1 MVAFAVA
8 LLGAWA
14 PLARADASAT
24 YFAKSYAL
32 LIGNDEYGNGW
43 NHLRN
48 GVKDAEEMAAELAR
62 HGFHTVVKRNLRRR
76 ELIEAL
82 ETFFIETGSDPDAR
96 LVVWFSGHGYTVNG
110 EGYLV
115 PSGAPGPGNDVRFRQ
130 GAVSVREFGRLM
142 REAKSRHVL
151 AILDS
156 CFSGTVFA
164 NVRGGNLPPPVEHVI
179 GLPVRQMISS
189 GRAGEVVA
197 DDGRFRELVIEAL
210 SNRRAAADPNQDGYV
225 LGSNLGQF
233 LFDEVSS
240 KTDGRQNPQVGKLD
254 DPRFNQGDFVF
265 RMLPLGT
272 ALTPSAAPVAKPV
285 DTRPK
290 TFVDTAVEILARE
303 AAAVHARLGSPALAG
318 LLGLM
323 LFARQ
328 WRANAR
334 LLERLRPGTPGM
346 NEEIAAAERAGL
358 RAQTYRQTLQAWL
371 DWLSV
376 KLGGA
381 HPFGYGAYD
390 AMFRLAVVYPIVGVL
405 LVWVITGDNTSG
417 VEGLFPNADAA
428 QRTSFVG
435 ILGLAVLQVAKT
447 VRSSDWHSP
456 FWLGTVAA
464 AIAISFTIAG
474 TATVAFAFSVAVA
487 LALAGPDLHLFIG
500 YFVLALASAVA
511 IAATFAVALAVAA
524 IFAVAFAGPGPGS
537 VAAAAFGAL
546 ALASASSSALA
557 VVAFYA
563 IRALIERHAP
573 SIGRGVTW
581 PLLVAVVAAVPSFT
595 EYKAL
600 SDLRVDL
607 ITTLLIFFAALP
619 LINVVFD
626 WLSLGV
632 TRWLLA
638 KTARGEQPIWNG
650 LLDAIAAIFI
660 LFALAVA
667 TTAAL
672 QGLNTLAIM
681 NGSDRALIDLAGVLQ
696 TLRERPGDPAV
707 WWVYF
712 MLFSTLVPSVVH
724 LFIAATSIVTLSL
737 PGFILRP
744 HLAALE
750 AGFDGHPQAPS
761 RVALTMTIR
770 QLLGWGAFAAAL
782 AAIVGVGFG
791 LTNIIPW
798 VGLAILWVAEQTAYV
813 LKAPVTPG
821 PPPWL

>member
-1 MVAFAVA
+1 MLGVMVAFAVA

-115 PSGAPGPGNDVRFRQ
+115 PSSAPGPGNDVRFRQ

-265 RMLPLGT
+265 RILPLGT

-318 LLGLM
+318 LLGLL
-323 LFARQ
+323 LFVRQ

-346 NEEIAAAERAGL
+346 DEEIAAAERAGL

-381 HPFGYGAYD
+381 HPFGSGAYN
-390 AMFRLAVVYPIVGVL
+390 AMFRLAVVYPFVGVL
-405 LVWVITGDNTSG
+405 LVWGGTGENTSG
-417 VEGLFPNADAA
+417 VEGLLPRAAAPERFAFIGAFWVATLATVQILRGHSWILSLLVSVILAASIAGAIAGSGRIVLVGALAVGIVCAGAGAGGASVVVAAIVGAGVDALANADIITISIA
-428 QRTSFVG
+428 F
-435 ILGLAVLQVAKT
+435 
-447 VRSSDWHSP
+447 
-456 FWLGTVAA
+456 
-464 AIAISFTIAG
+464 AIAIAIAIAG
-474 TATVAFAFSVAVA
+474 GAGVAALHNVATRSERHGESIVQGITW
-487 LALAGPDLHLFIG
+487 L
-500 YFVLALASAVA
+500 VLATA
-511 IAATFAVALAVAA
+511 ITTF
-524 IFAVAFAGPGPGS
+524 P
-537 VAAAAFGAL
+537 
-546 ALASASSSALA
+546 
-557 VVAFYA
+557 VVANYTA
-563 IRALIERHAP
+563 IPSLELSRSAAP
-573 SIGRGVTW
+573 
-581 PLLVAVVAAVPSFT
+581 
-595 EYKAL
+595 
-600 SDLRVDL
+600 
-607 ITTLLIFFAALP
+607 LIFLAALP
-619 LINVVFD
+619 LINVLFD
-626 WLSLGV
+626 WLSLGL

-681 NGSDRALIDLAGVLQ
+681 NGSDRPLIDLAGVLQ

-712 MLFSTLVPSVVH
+712 MLFSTLIPSVVH